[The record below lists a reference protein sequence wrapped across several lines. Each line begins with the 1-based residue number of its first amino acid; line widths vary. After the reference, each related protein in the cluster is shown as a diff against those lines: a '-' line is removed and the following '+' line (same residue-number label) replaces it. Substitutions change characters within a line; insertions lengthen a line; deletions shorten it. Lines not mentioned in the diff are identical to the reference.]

1 LWTNIREMMIP
12 SSLIQK
18 YNVPAP
24 RYTSYPTVPLWENN
38 IHQENWTS
46 LVRRA
51 YDDFGKEEGISL
63 YIHLP
68 YCESLCTYCG
78 CNKRITKNHS
88 VELPYIEAV
97 LQEWRL
103 YLEILPKKPK
113 LAGIHLG
120 GGTPTFFSPETLSQL
135 ITTIRS
141 TAEVV
146 SDAEFSFEGH
156 PNNTTLEH
164 LQALRDVGFT
174 RVSYGIQD
182 FDLKVQKAIHR
193 IQPLEK
199 VKEATDNA
207 RKAGYTSINF
217 DLIYGLP
224 HQSLETIADT
234 FEKVAEL
241 QPDRIAFYSYAH
253 VPNLFPA
260 QLAFEAFLP
269 QEAEKR
275 ALYEKGKELLV
286 DMGYREIGMDHFS
299 SAEDPL
305 FIAKEKGEL
314 HRNFM
319 GYTISPATMLI
330 GLGNSSISDIGYGYA
345 QNEKDID
352 TYKADI
358 HEGKFALIKGHL
370 QTEAD
375 QEAKKLI
382 LSIICNEKSAWDLD
396 YFLNLSPK
404 VIAQLEEMQ
413 KEGLLTFDTAGIQIS
428 PLGKAFIRN
437 ICIVF
442 DYRMQEKP
450 KSLSFSKAI

>member
-1 LWTNIREMMIP
+1 MMIP
-12 SSLIQK
+12 SALIQK

-38 IHQENWTS
+38 LDQNNWIKM
-46 LVRRA
+46 VRKA
-51 YDDFGKEEGISL
+51 YDEFGEEEGISL

-68 YCESLCTYCG
+68 YCENLCTYCG
-78 CNKRITKNHS
+78 CNKRITKNHA

-103 YLEILPKKPK
+103 YLEILPEKPK

-120 GGTPTFFSPETLSQL
+120 GGTPTFFSPEALTQL
-135 ITTIRS
+135 IAAIRS

-156 PNNTTLEH
+156 PNNTTLAH
-164 LQALRDVGFT
+164 LQVLYDLGFT

-182 FDLKVQKAIHR
+182 FDLTVQKAIHR

-199 VKEATDNA
+199 VREATENA
-207 RKAGYTSINF
+207 RKVGYTSINF

-224 HQSLETIADT
+224 HQNLRTITDT

-260 QLAFEAFLP
+260 QRVFEAYLP

-286 DMGYREIGMDHFS
+286 GMGYNEIGMDHFS
-299 SAEDPL
+299 LAEDPL
-305 FIAKEKGEL
+305 FLAKEEGKL

-319 GYTISPATMLI
+319 GYTTSPATMLI
-330 GLGNSSISDIGYGYA
+330 GLGNSSISDIGYAYA
-345 QNEKDID
+345 QNQKDID
-352 TYKADI
+352 AYKAAI

-370 QTEAD
+370 QTETD
-375 QEAKKLI
+375 QQVKNLI
-382 LSIICNEKSAWDLD
+382 LSIICNEQAAWGLD
-396 YFLNLSPK
+396 FYLNLSPK
-404 VIAQLEEMQ
+404 ALTQLRHMRE
-413 KEGLLTFDTAGIQIS
+413 EGLLTFDTGGIRIAA
-428 PLGKAFIRN
+428 LGKAFVRN
-437 ICIVF
+437 ICAVF
-442 DYRMQEKP
+442 DYRMQEKD
-450 KSLSFSKAI
+450 KSFSFSKSI